1 MLGNVKEERGGNSKS
16 VCVSISPKCPVN
28 PWYYWLSLVAQL
40 DPLNMSEPAGSES
53 FLQVVAEA
61 RRKTRQPLIGV

>member
-1 MLGNVKEERGGNSKS
+1 VL
-16 VCVSISPKCPVN
+16 SISPKCPVN

-40 DPLNMSEPAGSES
+40 DPLNMSQPAGSES